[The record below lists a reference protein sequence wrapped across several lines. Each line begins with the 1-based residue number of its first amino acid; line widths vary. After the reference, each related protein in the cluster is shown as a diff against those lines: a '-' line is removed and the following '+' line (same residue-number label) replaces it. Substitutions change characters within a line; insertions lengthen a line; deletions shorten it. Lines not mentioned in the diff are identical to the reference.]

1 MDSVISWLLEGDPWV
16 VYQTRLNLLRQGE
29 DDPLVAAARG
39 EMLVHPFVRQLV
51 CELQTWPGGVINSH
65 KSAGTLLHKLAFAAD
80 IGLRADDPGMPE
92 VIERVLEHRD
102 PLGPV
107 QVLGNVSPGYGG
119 SGLDTWGWALCDAP
133 TILFALARMGLVG
146 DSRVRSGVE
155 HLVSMARANGWPC
168 AVSAELGSWRGPGR
182 KGDPCPYATLIM
194 LKLLAEFT
202 DLQDSP
208 AAYAGAEALLDAWQR
223 RRDYHPYIFYMG
235 TDFCKLK
242 VPLVWYDLLHV
253 VCVLTRFPWL
263 RNDARLVEMLE
274 IIRSKADPEGRYT
287 PESVWTAWKGWEF
300 AQKKI
305 PSRLVTLLAREAL
318 MKD

>member
-16 VYQTRLNLLRQGE
+16 VYQTRLYLLRQGE

-51 CELQTWPGGVINSH
+51 GELQTWPGGVINSH

-133 TILFALARMGLVG
+133 TILFALARMGLVN
-146 DSRVRSGVE
+146 DNRVRAGVE
-155 HLVSMARANGWPC
+155 HLISLERPNGWPC
-168 AVSAELGSWRGPGR
+168 AVSKELGSWRGPGR

-208 AAYAGAEALLDAWQR
+208 AVHDGAEALLDAWQR
-223 RRDYHPYIFYMG
+223 RRDFHPYIFYMG

-242 VPLVWYDLLHV
+242 APLVWYDLLHV
-253 VCVLTRFPWL
+253 ACVLTRFPWL

>member
-16 VYQTRLNLLRQGE
+16 VYRTRLNLLHKGE
-29 DDPLVAAARG
+29 DNPLVVTARG

-51 CELQTWPGGVINSH
+51 GELQTWTGGVINSH

-133 TILFALARMGLVG
+133 TILFALARMGLVN
-146 DSRVRSGVE
+146 DNRVRAGVE
-155 HLVSMARANGWPC
+155 HLISLARPNGWPC
-168 AVSAELGSWRGPGR
+168 AVSKELGSWRGPGR

-208 AAYAGAEALLDAWQR
+208 AVHDGAEALLDAWQR
-223 RRDYHPYIFYMG
+223 RRDFHPYIFYMG

-242 VPLVWYDLLHV
+242 APLVWYDLLHV
-253 VCVLTRFPWL
+253 ACVLTRFPWL

-318 MKD
+318 MKN